1 MDWKLTKSL
10 YILVFL
16 LINVALLMM
25 YYNKQQEDIEE
36 IENTPGVLE
45 ETDIDMSQLP
55 EHQPEKLNILAGE
68 KLDFN
73 EVDEISDD
81 EVEITNSGH
90 IIHEEFDAGDEPPEM
105 GIDALQRH
113 KNEQV
118 YRGGNYKYDDVMSNG
133 TSVLFNQYYGEYP
146 IFNHE
151 GARVIY
157 RGDGTEAM
165 EYEQGYITNLRENS
179 YTSPIAVRNPR
190 QVVSDLYGRQ
200 RISGE
205 AVIEN
210 ARLGYYIILSDD
222 EQVLLRP
229 KWEFK
234 ITDQG
239 VEKMIYVDAIS
250 ETEDIIESE

>member
-105 GIDALQRH
+105 VPMTERT
-113 KNEQV
+113 
-118 YRGGNYKYDDVMSNG
+118 GGPSELKDC
-133 TSVLFNQYYGEYP
+133 P
-146 IFNHE
+146 
-151 GARVIY
+151 
-157 RGDGTEAM
+157 
-165 EYEQGYITNLRENS
+165 
-179 YTSPIAVRNPR
+179 VR
-190 QVVSDLYGRQ
+190 LTCF
-200 RISGE
+200 E
-205 AVIEN
+205 AV
-210 ARLGYYIILSDD
+210 
-222 EQVLLRP
+222 
-229 KWEFK
+229 F
-234 ITDQG
+234 
-239 VEKMIYVDAIS
+239 
-250 ETEDIIESE
+250 